1 MISWRKKKF
10 SGILRS
16 SCTIGATSLSE
27 TTWSI
32 PNESRRPNCLTAA
45 VKRLVPAKISTA
57 KTWRDDLPEH
67 LADNLASK
75 VAGEQAVSN

>member
-1 MISWRKKKF
+1 M
-10 SGILRS
+10 
-16 SCTIGATSLSE
+16 
-27 TTWSI
+27 
-32 PNESRRPNCLTAA
+32 AA
-45 VKRLVPAKISTA
+45 IKRLVPAKISTA